1 MNILKQYGTETHD
14 VNFYLSKIMKWKY
27 TPLLG

>member
-1 MNILKQYGTETHD
+1 MEQKHNDD

-27 TPLLG
+27 TPLLGNKNL